1 MNQQQDKQQQ
11 QKQLAAHN
19 RATTAFIELA
29 NKLAR
34 EEDQDVKIVSAGL
47 MAASGIYATF
57 ITAGNNGFLAPSG
70 VDKIAE
76 MYKNNLGYIQERK
89 QQELKAKGV
98 EARPMGT
105 DKEGRIATPHAEK
118 IRQAEE
124 NSEQSSEPNTERN
137 SGDQ

>member
-1 MNQQQDKQQQ
+1 MNEQQKEQQ

-29 NKLAR
+29 NKLAK

-70 VDKIAE
+70 VEKIAE

-89 QQELKAKGV
+89 QQELKAKGI
-98 EARPMGT
+98 EARPLGT

-118 IRQAEE
+118 MRQAG
-124 NSEQSSEPNTERN
+124 EQ
-137 SGDQ
+137 GDDEQAED